1 MTCQQ
6 TIIPRFVPDVCDALA
21 TQPDLTISAD
31 TTLDTS
37 DAANCNGGLIAQATG
52 PEICVVHYSTVTVAA
67 TAKLQ
72 ASGTR
77 ALALVADQ
85 SLTVDGL
92 VEAGGSNGPGGG
104 RVVSGGSATATDGAG
119 GAGFATAGGP
129 GGSDAAD
136 GGAANGGAAQPAPS
150 DELVGG
156 ATGGGPLGGS
166 GGGAVTLISCQGT
179 VAVAGVLD
187 AGGQGG
193 GAEASTGGSGGGAGG
208 YFALQGR
215 MISMTGQA
223 FANGGG
229 GGGGFGTDKVKGFAG
244 PRGPQ
249 STTCALGGDGTVKG
263 GAGGCIGAAPGSGG
277 RGGTVVLSETISS
290 GGGGGST
297 GFLATFTPLGVT
309 PVMTPV
315 AASPAFQPNMSL
327 KTR

>member
-6 TIIPRFVPDVCDALA
+6 TIIPKYVPDVCDAAA
-21 TQPDLTISAD
+21 TQPDLTIASD
-31 TTLDTS
+31 TAIDTG
-37 DAANCNGGLIAQATG
+37 DATNCNGGLVAQATG
-52 PEICVVHYSTVTVAA
+52 PDICVMHYSTITVTAGF
-67 TAKLQ
+67 KLEPT
-72 ASGTR
+72 GTR

-92 VEAGGSNGPGGG
+92 IEAGTNGPGGG
-104 RVVSGGSATATDGAG
+104 QIVSGGAPTATDGGG

-129 GGSDAAD
+129 GGNDSAD
-136 GGAANGGAAQPAPS
+136 GGAANGGAAQPTPS
-150 DELVGG
+150 ELVGG
-156 ATGGGPLGGS
+156 LTGGGPRGGG
-166 GGGAVTLISCQGT
+166 GGGAVTLISCRGT
-179 VAVAGVLD
+179 VAITGVLD

-193 GAEASTGGSGGGAGG
+193 GAEAASGGSGGGTGG

-215 MISMTGQA
+215 TISMTGQA

-249 STTCALGGDGTVKG
+249 STTCAVGGDGAVKG
-263 GAGGCIGAAPGSGG
+263 GAGGCIGAAPGAGG
-277 RGGTVVLSETISS
+277 RGGTVVLSETVSS

-309 PVMTPV
+309 PRVAPA
-315 AASPAFQPNMSL
+315 AASPAFQPNLSL